1 MLKNLLVRF
10 FGYRLGQ
17 VVRLVE
23 FEKLSVAV
31 DNASFKAFDAI
42 KGKFGYWV
50 ILNSDLNRYVVA
62 RKYRL

>member
-1 MLKNLLVRF
+1 MIKNLLTRF

-62 RKYRL
+62 RKYKL

>member
-1 MLKNLLVRF
+1 MIKNLLPRF
-10 FGYRLGQ
+10 FGYKLGQ

-62 RKYRL
+62 RKYKL

>member
-1 MLKNLLVRF
+1 MIKNLLTRF
-10 FGYRLGQ
+10 FGYKLGQ

-62 RKYRL
+62 RKYKL

>member
-1 MLKNLLVRF
+1 MIKKLLVRF

-62 RKYRL
+62 RKYKI

>member
-31 DNASFKAFDAI
+31 DNTSFKAFDAI

>member
-1 MLKNLLVRF
+1 MFKNLLTRF

-62 RKYRL
+62 RKYKL

>member
-1 MLKNLLVRF
+1 MFKNLLTRF

-17 VVRLVE
+17 VVRLVD
-23 FEKLSVAV
+23 FDKLSVAV

-42 KGKFGYWV
+42 KGKFGYWI

-62 RKYRL
+62 RKYKL